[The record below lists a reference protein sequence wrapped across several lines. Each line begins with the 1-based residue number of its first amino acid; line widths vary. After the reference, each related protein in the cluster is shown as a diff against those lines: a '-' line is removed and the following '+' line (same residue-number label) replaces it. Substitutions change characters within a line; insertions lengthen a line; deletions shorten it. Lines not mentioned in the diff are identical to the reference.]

1 MEGTGGNT
9 GEGSQVGVGVSALK
23 VLTHL
28 HPALVPDYSPHLS
41 LRSSSSAKIR
51 GQLLDERR
59 STGWEGQVAAQK
71 PGLGPLFH
79 TRIAPGSGRQ
89 LSGPE

>member
-1 MEGTGGNT
+1 MENT
-9 GEGSQVGVGVSALK
+9 RKGSQVGVGVSALK
-23 VLTHL
+23 YSPTFT
-28 HPALVPDYSPHLS
+28 PALVPDYSHSPELEV
-41 LRSSSSAKIR
+41 SSSAKIR
-51 GQLLDERR
+51 GQLLDEKGVQAGR
-59 STGWEGQVAAQK
+59 GGKVAAQK